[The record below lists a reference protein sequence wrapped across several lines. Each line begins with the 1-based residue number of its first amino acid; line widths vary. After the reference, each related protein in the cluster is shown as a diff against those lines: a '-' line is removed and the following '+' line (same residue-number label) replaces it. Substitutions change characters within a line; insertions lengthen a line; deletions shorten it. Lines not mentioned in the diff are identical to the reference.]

1 MSLTLPTALSTPP
14 TATKRKAASFEDDD
28 AENVDPVIFLSP
40 KRSKCP
46 DGSSKD
52 SAVKPINYFLTRAP
66 PSATDDLSSLKA
78 AASSPR
84 RSILTPRSPL
94 PKLSTAVSKSSPLS
108 APAGRS
114 PTRKRVGILNR
125 RRTASP
131 FTRVDPPKLAGGLGF
146 SIDAALSGTIPSYAA
161 RQRREKE
168 VPATLRQPDTK
179 DSWFFD
185 IHEDTADE
193 LATNLMEHSTC
204 TLDISSDEE
213 CAARLRDERGKEN
226 VPPPDD
232 VSQTR
237 TRISEP
243 GDTSASFSSDPKARA
258 RASARRRRE
267 LDDGAIDID
276 RCPLGEMPAED
287 FYAEGCDGESV
298 VLVPAEEDDEAE
310 EGAQELEQDS
320 PSVLTIPATFDFCV
334 EGKKGPSDAVVDEL
348 MRKSDWEVAPKAA
361 VLEPL
366 EKAEDGF
373 QVWESGSAKGDE

>member
-1 MSLTLPTALSTPP
+1 M
-14 TATKRKAASFEDDD
+14 
-28 AENVDPVIFLSP
+28 
-40 KRSKCP
+40 
-46 DGSSKD
+46 
-52 SAVKPINYFLTRAP
+52 
-66 PSATDDLSSLKA
+66 
-78 AASSPR
+78 
-84 RSILTPRSPL
+84 
-94 PKLSTAVSKSSPLS
+94 
-108 APAGRS
+108 
-114 PTRKRVGILNR
+114 
-125 RRTASP
+125 
-131 FTRVDPPKLAGGLGF
+131 
-146 SIDAALSGTIPSYAA
+146 
-161 RQRREKE
+161 
-168 VPATLRQPDTK
+168 VPATLRQPDNK

-213 CAARLRDERGKEN
+213 CAAHLRDDRGKEN

-237 TRISEP
+237 TRLAEP
-243 GDTSASFSSDPKARA
+243 GDASASSFSDPKARA
-258 RASARRRRE
+258 RFSARRRRE

-310 EGAQELEQDS
+310 DGAQEPEQDS
-320 PSVLTIPATFDFCV
+320 PSVLAAPVTFDFCV
-334 EGKKGPSDAVVDEL
+334 KGKEEPSDAIVDEL
-348 MRKSDWEVAPKAA
+348 MRKSDWDVAPKAA